1 MNKRDRYQLARE
13 WTPRQFLAQYARDHS
28 PLACHRMQAADYLYG
43 METEQVKELTCIV
56 NDLVD
61 DLARHR
67 KRLLAME
74 QLTEAEQLAVW

>member
-1 MNKRDRYQLARE
+1 MNKRTRYQLARE
-13 WTPRQFLAQYARDHS
+13 WTPRQFLAWYSKDSHAS
-28 PLACHRMQAADYLYG
+28 IVQAADHLYG
-43 METEQVKELTCIV
+43 METEQVTALTRMT

-74 QLTEAEQLAVW
+74 QLTEAEQLEVW

>member
-1 MNKRDRYQLARE
+1 
-13 WTPRQFLAQYARDHS
+13 
-28 PLACHRMQAADYLYG
+28 MQAADYLYG